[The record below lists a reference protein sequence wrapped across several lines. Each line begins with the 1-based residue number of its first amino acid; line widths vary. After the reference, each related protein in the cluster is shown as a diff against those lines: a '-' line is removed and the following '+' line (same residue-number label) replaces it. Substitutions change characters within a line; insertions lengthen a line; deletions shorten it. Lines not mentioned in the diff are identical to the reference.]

1 MKLGRT
7 ILAPLFALAL
17 LLTQSLPFAAVT
29 ASATQA
35 GCGCHRAVCCCCE
48 KAADPDSAP
57 SPVTPVRTA
66 AQNDLQ
72 IVTAVEQLLF
82 SPLPPQPS
90 NFHASS
96 SHRTAAIPLYRRDC
110 VLLI

>member
-17 LLTQSLPFAAVT
+17 LLTQSLPFAAT
-29 ASATQA
+29 IASATQA

-48 KAADPDSAP
+48 KSSDPDSAP
-57 SPVTPVRTA
+57 RPATPVRTV

-72 IVTAVEQLLF
+72 IVAAVEQILF
-82 SPLPPQPS
+82 APLPPQPS
-90 NFHASS
+90 YFHASPS
-96 SHRTAAIPLYRRDC
+96 QGTATIPLYRRDC